1 MTVSSTSAN
10 IGNVGDV
17 ELTQMGTF
25 TGEIDKS
32 TMERIPNVSYKL
44 NVGELYHKTRP
55 RGYET

>member
-25 TGEIDKS
+25 TGEIDKA
-32 TMERIPNVSYKL
+32 TMERIPNVSYI
-44 NVGELYHKTRP
+44 N
-55 RGYET
+55 